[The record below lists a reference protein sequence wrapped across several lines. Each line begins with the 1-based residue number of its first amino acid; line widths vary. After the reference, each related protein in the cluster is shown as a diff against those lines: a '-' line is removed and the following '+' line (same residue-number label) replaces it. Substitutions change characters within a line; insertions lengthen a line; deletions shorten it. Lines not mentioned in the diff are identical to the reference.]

1 MDRGNIG
8 GGNDAL
14 PELEGTFHPVTVDGT
29 DHLNIFGVDIEG
41 WRLDYDL
48 STLIVFKYFVMS

>member
-29 DHLNIFGVDIEG
+29 DHLNRAAIFSVWILRVGD
-41 WRLDYDL
+41 
-48 STLIVFKYFVMS
+48 